1 MLAGKANCFLN
12 QFSQFQWIT
21 SVILVAIGPSE
32 FLMIPLLSEF
42 FGSYFVRNESF
53 HKCDEL
59 LLVWKESDWWKQWF
73 VLEHVRNIVFVN
85 PLNASVAHI

>member
-1 MLAGKANCFLN
+1 MFLYLNFEQVNAGWKSKLFLKSI
-12 QFSQFQWIT
+12 FSIT

-59 LLVWKESDWWKQWF
+59 LLVWKESDWWKQ
-73 VLEHVRNIVFVN
+73 
-85 PLNASVAHI
+85 